1 MNKSI
6 LIKIKKNIIIINVII
21 IFIITLHYYFNK
33 NKFNTLDVY
42 MDYRFNKKI
51 LINNHEILDKFT
63 TSFFFNDIYF
73 NKESYEVNDP
83 YPLIPIKLYINLI
96 EEKLEFK
103 FNIKDKKIF
112 NIQFEYANEDLQK
125 KNIQIIDSF
134 VYKILNKY
142 HERVG
147 MILIKKIEDLEY
159 EIGEINSLNFN
170 NDEAINNLNNEKT
183 RLDIKVIEL
192 KNEIYH
198 LSNSL
203 NSLKNGEKI
212 IVFDS
217 YTKKFRK
224 TYFKTDEYVLSILTL
239 LFLIN
244 ILIRNIDRVFK

>member
-42 MDYRFNKKI
+42 MDYRFNSKI
-51 LINNHEILDKFT
+51 LINDNKALDRFT
-63 TSFFFNDIYF
+63 TLFFLNDIYF
-73 NKESYEVNDP
+73 NREFYEVNDL
-83 YPLIPIKLYINLI
+83 YPLIPIKLYINSI

-103 FNIKDKKIF
+103 FSIKDKKIF
-112 NIQFEYANEDLQK
+112 NIQFEYANEDLQE
-125 KNIQIIDSF
+125 KNIKIIDSF
-134 VYKILNKY
+134 VDKILNKY
-142 HERVG
+142 HERVS

-159 EIGEINSLNFN
+159 EIGGINSL
-170 NDEAINNLNNEKT
+170 NLNNEKEMA
-183 RLDIKVIEL
+183 DIKVMEL

>member
-42 MDYRFNKKI
+42 MDYRFNSKI
-51 LINNHEILDKFT
+51 LINENKTLDKFT
-63 TSFFFNDIYF
+63 TLFFLNDIYF
-73 NKESYEVNDP
+73 NRELYEVNDL
-83 YPLIPIKLYINLI
+83 YPLIPIKLYINSI

-103 FNIKDKKIF
+103 FSIKDKKIF
-112 NIQFEYANEDLQK
+112 NIQFEYANEDLQE
-125 KNIQIIDSF
+125 KNIKIIDSF
-134 VYKILNKY
+134 VDKILNKY
-142 HERVG
+142 HERVS
-147 MILIKKIEDLEY
+147 MMLIKKIENLEY
-159 EIGEINSLNFN
+159 EIGEINSLN
-170 NDEAINNLNNEKT
+170 LNNEKEMA
-183 RLDIKVIEL
+183 DIKVVGL
-192 KNEIYH
+192 KNEIYL
-198 LSNSL
+198 LSNTL

-212 IVFDS
+212 IVFDT

>member
-42 MDYRFNKKI
+42 MDYRFNSKI
-51 LINNHEILDKFT
+51 LINDNKTLDKFT
-63 TSFFFNDIYF
+63 TLFFLNDIYF
-73 NKESYEVNDP
+73 NRELYEVNDL
-83 YPLIPIKLYINLI
+83 YPLIPIKLYINSI

-103 FNIKDKKIF
+103 FSIKDKKIF
-112 NIQFEYANEDLQK
+112 NIQFEYANEDLQE
-125 KNIQIIDSF
+125 KNIKIIDSF
-134 VYKILNKY
+134 VDKILNKY

>member
-42 MDYRFNKKI
+42 MDYRFNSKI
-51 LINNHEILDKFT
+51 LINDNKALDRFT
-63 TSFFFNDIYF
+63 TLFFLNDIYF
-73 NKESYEVNDP
+73 NREFYEVNDL
-83 YPLIPIKLYINLI
+83 YPLIPIKLYINSI

-103 FNIKDKKIF
+103 FSIKDKKIF
-112 NIQFEYANEDLQK
+112 NIQFEYANEDLQE
-125 KNIQIIDSF
+125 KNIKIIDSF
-134 VYKILNKY
+134 VDKILNKY
-142 HERVG
+142 HERVS

-159 EIGEINSLNFN
+159 EIGEINSLN
-170 NDEAINNLNNEKT
+170 LNNEKEMA
-183 RLDIKVIEL
+183 DIKVMGL

-212 IVFDS
+212 IVFDT

>member
-1 MNKSI
+1 
-6 LIKIKKNIIIINVII
+6 
-21 IFIITLHYYFNK
+21 
-33 NKFNTLDVY
+33 
-42 MDYRFNKKI
+42 MDYRFNSKI
-51 LINNHEILDKFT
+51 LINDNKALDRFT
-63 TSFFFNDIYF
+63 TLFFLNDIYF
-73 NKESYEVNDP
+73 NREFYEVNDL
-83 YPLIPIKLYINLI
+83 YPLIPIKLYINSI

-103 FNIKDKKIF
+103 FSIKDKKIF
-112 NIQFEYANEDLQK
+112 NIQFEYANEDLQE
-125 KNIQIIDSF
+125 KNIKIIDSF
-134 VYKILNKY
+134 VDKILNKY
-142 HERVG
+142 HERVS

-159 EIGEINSLNFN
+159 EIGEINSLN
-170 NDEAINNLNNEKT
+170 LNNEKEMA
-183 RLDIKVIEL
+183 DIKVMGL

-212 IVFDS
+212 IVFDT

>member
-6 LIKIKKNIIIINVII
+6 LIKIKKNIIIKNVII

-42 MDYRFNKKI
+42 MDYRFNSKI
-51 LINNHEILDKFT
+51 LINDNKTLDKFT
-63 TSFFFNDIYF
+63 TLFFLNDIYF
-73 NKESYEVNDP
+73 NRELYEVNDL
-83 YPLIPIKLYINLI
+83 YPLIPIKLYINSI

-103 FNIKDKKIF
+103 FSIKDKKIF
-112 NIQFEYANEDLQK
+112 NIQFEYANEDLQE
-125 KNIQIIDSF
+125 KNIKIIDSF
-134 VYKILNKY
+134 VDKILNKY
-142 HERVG
+142 HERVS

-159 EIGEINSLNFN
+159 EIGGINSL
-170 NDEAINNLNNEKT
+170 NLNNEKEMA
-183 RLDIKVIEL
+183 DIKVMEL

-212 IVFDS
+212 IVFDT

>member
-42 MDYRFNKKI
+42 MDYRFNSKI
-51 LINNHEILDKFT
+51 LINDNKALDRFT
-63 TSFFFNDIYF
+63 TLFFLNDIYF
-73 NKESYEVNDP
+73 NREFYEVNDL
-83 YPLIPIKLYINLI
+83 YPLIPIKLYINSI

-103 FNIKDKKIF
+103 FSIKDKKIF
-112 NIQFEYANEDLQK
+112 NIQFEYANEDLQE
-125 KNIQIIDSF
+125 KNIKIIDSF
-134 VYKILNKY
+134 VDKILNKY
-142 HERVG
+142 HERVS

-159 EIGEINSLNFN
+159 EIGGINSL
-170 NDEAINNLNNEKT
+170 NLNNEKEMA
-183 RLDIKVIEL
+183 DIKVMEL

-212 IVFDS
+212 IVFDT

>member
-42 MDYRFNKKI
+42 MDYRFNSKI
-51 LINNHEILDKFT
+51 LINDNKALDRFT
-63 TSFFFNDIYF
+63 TLFFLNDIYF
-73 NKESYEVNDP
+73 NREFYEVNDL
-83 YPLIPIKLYINLI
+83 YPLIPIKLYINSI

-103 FNIKDKKIF
+103 FSIKDKKIF
-112 NIQFEYANEDLQK
+112 NIQFEYANEDLQE
-125 KNIQIIDSF
+125 KNIKIIDSF
-134 VYKILNKY
+134 VDKILNKY
-142 HERVG
+142 HERVS

-159 EIGEINSLNFN
+159 EIGEINSLN
-170 NDEAINNLNNEKT
+170 LNNEKEMA
-183 RLDIKVIEL
+183 DIKVMGL

>member
-42 MDYRFNKKI
+42 MDYRFNSKI
-51 LINNHEILDKFT
+51 LINDNKTLDKFT
-63 TSFFFNDIYF
+63 TLFFLNDIYF
-73 NKESYEVNDP
+73 NRELYEVNDL
-83 YPLIPIKLYINLI
+83 YPLIPIKLYINSI

-103 FNIKDKKIF
+103 FSIKDKKIF
-112 NIQFEYANEDLQK
+112 NIQFEYANEDLQE
-125 KNIQIIDSF
+125 KNIKIIDSF
-134 VYKILNKY
+134 VDKILNKY
-142 HERVG
+142 HERVS

-159 EIGEINSLNFN
+159 EIGGINSL
-170 NDEAINNLNNEKT
+170 NLNNEKEMA
-183 RLDIKVIEL
+183 DIKVMEL

>member
-42 MDYRFNKKI
+42 MDYRFNSKI
-51 LINNHEILDKFT
+51 LINDNKTLDKFT
-63 TSFFFNDIYF
+63 TLFFLNDIYF
-73 NKESYEVNDP
+73 NRELYEVNDL
-83 YPLIPIKLYINLI
+83 YPLIPIKLYINSI

-103 FNIKDKKIF
+103 FSIKDKKIF
-112 NIQFEYANEDLQK
+112 NIQFEYANEDLQE
-125 KNIQIIDSF
+125 KNIKIIDSF
-134 VYKILNKY
+134 VDKILNKY
-142 HERVG
+142 HERVS

-159 EIGEINSLNFN
+159 EIGGINSL
-170 NDEAINNLNNEKT
+170 NLNNEKEMA
-183 RLDIKVIEL
+183 DIKVMEL

-198 LSNSL
+198 LTNSL

-212 IVFDS
+212 IVFDT

>member
-42 MDYRFNKKI
+42 MDYRFNSKI
-51 LINNHEILDKFT
+51 LINDNKTLDKFT
-63 TSFFFNDIYF
+63 TLFFLNDIYF
-73 NKESYEVNDP
+73 NRELYEVNDL
-83 YPLIPIKLYINLI
+83 YPLIPIKLYINSI

-103 FNIKDKKIF
+103 FSIKDKKIF
-112 NIQFEYANEDLQK
+112 NIQFEYANEDLQE
-125 KNIQIIDSF
+125 KNIKIIDSF
-134 VYKILNKY
+134 VDKILNKY
-142 HERVG
+142 HERVS

-159 EIGEINSLNFN
+159 EIGGINSL
-170 NDEAINNLNNEKT
+170 NLNNEKEMA
-183 RLDIKVIEL
+183 DIKVMEL

-212 IVFDS
+212 IVFDT

>member
-33 NKFNTLDVY
+33 NKFNTLNVY

-51 LINNHEILDKFT
+51 LINNHEFLEKLT

-103 FNIKDKKIF
+103 FSITDKKIF

-142 HERVG
+142 HERVS
-147 MILIKKIEDLEY
+147 MILIKKIENLEY

-170 NDEAINNLNNEKT
+170 NDEAT
-183 RLDIKVIEL
+183 LDIKIMGL

-224 TYFKTDEYVLSILTL
+224 TYFKTDEYVLSILIL

>member
-42 MDYRFNKKI
+42 MDYRFNSKI
-51 LINNHEILDKFT
+51 LINENKTLDKFT
-63 TSFFFNDIYF
+63 TLFFLNDIYF
-73 NKESYEVNDP
+73 NREFYEVNDL
-83 YPLIPIKLYINLI
+83 YPLIPIKLYINSI

-103 FNIKDKKIF
+103 FSIKDKKIF
-112 NIQFEYANEDLQK
+112 NIQFEYANEDLQE
-125 KNIQIIDSF
+125 KNIKIIDSF
-134 VYKILNKY
+134 VDKILNKY
-142 HERVG
+142 HERVS
-147 MILIKKIEDLEY
+147 MMLIKKIENLEY
-159 EIGEINSLNFN
+159 EIGEINSLN
-170 NDEAINNLNNEKT
+170 LNNEKEMA
-183 RLDIKVIEL
+183 DIKVVGL
-192 KNEIYH
+192 KNEIYL
-198 LSNSL
+198 LSNTL

-212 IVFDS
+212 IVFDT

>member
-42 MDYRFNKKI
+42 MDYRFNSKI
-51 LINNHEILDKFT
+51 LINDNKALDRFT
-63 TSFFFNDIYF
+63 TLFFLNDIYF
-73 NKESYEVNDP
+73 NREFYEVNDL
-83 YPLIPIKLYINLI
+83 YPLIPIKLYINSI

-103 FNIKDKKIF
+103 FSIKDKKIF
-112 NIQFEYANEDLQK
+112 NIQFEYANEDLQE
-125 KNIQIIDSF
+125 KNIKIIDSF
-134 VYKILNKY
+134 VDKILNKY

>member
-1 MNKSI
+1 M
-6 LIKIKKNIIIINVII
+6 
-21 IFIITLHYYFNK
+21 
-33 NKFNTLDVY
+33 
-42 MDYRFNKKI
+42 
-51 LINNHEILDKFT
+51 
-63 TSFFFNDIYF
+63 
-73 NKESYEVNDP
+73 
-83 YPLIPIKLYINLI
+83 I

-103 FNIKDKKIF
+103 FSITDKKIF

-142 HERVG
+142 HERVS
-147 MILIKKIEDLEY
+147 MILIKKIENLEY

-170 NDEAINNLNNEKT
+170 NDEAT
-183 RLDIKVIEL
+183 LDIKIMGL

-224 TYFKTDEYVLSILTL
+224 TYFKTDEYVLSILIL